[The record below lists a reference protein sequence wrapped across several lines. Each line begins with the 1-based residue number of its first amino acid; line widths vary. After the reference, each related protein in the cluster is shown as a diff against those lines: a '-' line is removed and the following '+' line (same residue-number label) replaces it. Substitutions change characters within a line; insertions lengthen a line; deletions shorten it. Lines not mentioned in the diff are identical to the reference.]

1 MNVLDNIPSPLG
13 EGRVRASNYYW
24 LLDAGHGGIDKQ
36 GNYTTAP
43 AKMFSWP
50 DGLVIYEGVI
60 NRLITHLVAKALHDK
75 EIDCGLV
82 FDDVVDTPLQERVR
96 IADNVFAKDSRAVYL
111 SIHSNAGGGSGF
123 EIFTSPGQNKSDKL
137 ANIFCSTYIKHFP
150 NFQFRSDKSD
160 GDFDKEADFYVLR
173 KTDCPALLVENLFF
187 DNRKEA
193 EYLLSSE
200 GQQAIANCIVDSILM
215 CELLKPI

>member
-1 MNVLDNIPSPLG
+1 MNALDNIPSPLG
-13 EGRVRASNYYW
+13 EGGVRGSNYYW

-43 AKMFSWP
+43 AKMFSWG

-60 NRLITHLVAKALHDK
+60 NRIITHLVAKALHDK

-82 FDDVVDTPLQERVR
+82 FDDVLDTPLAERVR

-111 SIHSNAGGGSGF
+111 SIHSNAGGGSGY

-137 ANIFCSTYIKHFP
+137 AHIFCTTYIKHFP

-193 EYLLSSE
+193 LYLLSSE